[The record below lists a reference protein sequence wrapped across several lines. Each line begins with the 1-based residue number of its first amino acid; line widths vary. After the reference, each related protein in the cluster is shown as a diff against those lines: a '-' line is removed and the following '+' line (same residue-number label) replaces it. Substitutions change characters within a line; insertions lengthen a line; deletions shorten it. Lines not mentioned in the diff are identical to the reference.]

1 MIVIN
6 RWYQPDCTLG
16 RLALGEYR
24 CFTLEPP
31 DLGNQPGV
39 SCIPPSE
46 YSAFKRLSPK
56 NGLCVELRGVPGRS
70 FIQIHAGNHTRQTEG
85 CILPGQSITYLDGDT
100 VPDVA
105 ASRAALNELLG
116 LLPSDGFSVVLR

>member
-1 MIVIN
+1 MIVID
-6 RWYQPDCTLG
+6 RWYQPDCTVG
-16 RLALGEYR
+16 RLTLGDYR
-24 CFTLEPP
+24 CFTLELP
-31 DLGNQPGV
+31 DLGNQANV
-39 SCIPPSE
+39 SCVPEGE

-70 FIQIHAGNHTRQTEG
+70 FIQIHAGNYTRQTEG